1 MFLNQPIGDIPARYR
16 ELADILD
23 QVPTGILVAESD
35 SGQLLFLNPAAAA
48 LLGNPIS
55 LAQHSDYTL
64 RYRAIHEN
72 GTPYTPNEYPIVRAL
87 QGETVYSEEMLYT
100 RSDGSRGCL
109 RVAASPMK
117 DEQGRTIK
125 VIETLSDVSRE
136 WQARMA
142 RQQQT
147 QKQLADA
154 ETKLRLATEI
164 AGLGFWEWDIRSN
177 DMYFSPQWKRHLGY
191 RDDELPNR
199 YEEWE
204 SRMHPADRARV
215 LAGLDVELQRGGSDY
230 HVQFRLQ
237 HRDGS
242 YRWIEAK
249 AQIQR
254 DAQGQPQRM
263 VGTHIDI
270 SDHKE
275 REEQVR
281 LIAQH
286 DRLTGLPNR
295 ALTFEL
301 AEQSLSA
308 AHRNGK
314 MCAVLFVDLDGF
326 KLINDIYGHH
336 IGDEVLKEV
345 ALRLKGAFRAQDTV
359 GRIGGDEFL
368 IAITQLDAAQGA
380 VHAAAHALHQL
391 SLPHHIGD
399 LVLQSSPSIGIS
411 LYPRDGTDI
420 ETLVRH
426 ADAAMYDVKQHGK
439 AGYRFYA
446 DNGTMQPDAMQLQH
460 RLRESMA
467 HQSLQLHFQPM
478 VNLSTQRVIA
488 AEALLRWPTPQGV
501 AMSPDMF
508 VAIAEQ
514 SGFIDELSN
523 WVLQAAC
530 AQHDEWKRQGLPA
543 IDIGINLSTSQLREA
558 GLPDAILQQ
567 IAHCPI
573 DPGHLWIE
581 ISDRTLNGGTPY
593 TLAALDRLKALGVRI
608 TLDDFGIGR
617 SSLERL
623 SRLPFDRVK
632 IDHTLIT
639 ALPHDKASAAVT
651 EAAISFGN
659 SLGIEVVAEGLESQ
673 QVLQFLQEHHC
684 HCAQGFYLARP
695 MPGAQ
700 FAEWYRHAGLH

>member
-1 MFLNQPIGDIPARYR
+1 MFLDKSAGDIQDRYR
-16 ELADILD
+16 ELVDILD
-23 QVPTGILVAESD
+23 RIPIGILVAG
-35 SGQLLFLNPAAAA
+35 SGSGELLLLNRAGAE
-48 LLGNPIS
+48 LLEHPPSPGR
-55 LAQHSDYTL
+55 AEDYATHF
-64 RYRAIHEN
+64 RAIHED
-72 GTPYTPNEYPIVRAL
+72 GSPYTDEEYPLVRAL
-87 QGETVYSEEMLYT
+87 KGETVYPEEMLYV
-100 RSDGSRGCL
+100 RGDGRRGCL
-109 RVAASPMK
+109 QVTASPVR
-117 DEQGRTIK
+117 DEQGRTTR
-125 VIETLSDVSRE
+125 VIETLCDVSRE
-136 WQARMA
+136 WQAR
-142 RQQQT
+142 QQRT
-147 QKQLADA
+147 QAHLADL
-154 ETKLRLATEI
+154 ETKLRLAAEI
-164 AGLGFWEWDIRSN
+164 AGLGFWEWDVRN
-177 DMYFSPQWKRHLGY
+177 NETYFSPQWKRHLGY

-204 SRMHPADRARV
+204 SRVHPADRARV
-215 LAGLDVELQRGGSDY
+215 LAGLESELRSGASDY
-230 HVQFRLQ
+230 QVQFRMQ

-242 YRWIEAK
+242 YRWIEAR
-249 AQIQR
+249 AQVQR
-254 DAQGQPQRM
+254 DAQGQPLRM

-281 LIAQH
+281 LTAQH

-308 AHRNGK
+308 AHRSGK
-314 MCAVLFVDLDGF
+314 MCAALFLDLDGF
-326 KLINDIYGHH
+326 KPINDTYGHH

-345 ALRLKGAFRAQDTV
+345 AQRLKGAFRAQDTV

-368 IAITQLDAAQGA
+368 VVLTQVDAAPGA
-380 VHAAAHALHQL
+380 VHAATHVLHHL
-391 SLPHHIGD
+391 SLPYHIGD
-399 LVLQSSPSIGIS
+399 LVLRSSPSIGIS
-411 LYPRDGTDI
+411 MYPQDGTDI

-426 ADAAMYDVKQHGK
+426 ADAAMYEVKQHGK

-446 DNGTMQPDAMQLQH
+446 DSGTMQPDAMQLQH

-467 HQSLQLHFQPM
+467 HQSLQLYFQPM
-478 VNLSTQRVIA
+478 VNLSTRQVIA

-543 IDIGINLSTSQLREA
+543 IDIGINLSPSQLREA

-567 IAHCPI
+567 IARCPI
-573 DPGHLWIE
+573 EPDHLWIE
-581 ISDRTLNGGTPY
+581 ISDRALNGGTQY
-593 TLAALDRLKALGVRI
+593 ALAALDRLKALGVRI
-608 TLDDFGIGR
+608 ALDDFGAGYLT
-617 SSLERL
+617 LEQL

-632 IDHTLIT
+632 IDRTLIT
-639 ALPHDKASAAVT
+639 ALPHDKACAAVT

-673 QVLQFLQEHHC
+673 QALQFLQERDC
-684 HCAQGFYLARP
+684 HYAQGFYLARP
-695 MPGAQ
+695 MPGPQ
-700 FAEWYRHAGLH
+700 FAEWYSHAGLH